1 MGLNRKQ
8 KLVLWRIVLSTL
20 LLISIAFFPVKGLLK
35 LGLFLIPY
43 LLIGWDVLWSAI
55 RNILRGQ
62 WFDENFLMAL
72 ATVGAFCIGEYPEGV
87 FVMLF
92 YQVGDLFQSLAVERS
107 RNSISDLMDM
117 MPEYANL
124 EEKQALRQVEP
135 SEVEIG
141 QIIVIKPGEKVPL
154 DGTILEGESSLNTM
168 ALTGEAAPRDVSVG
182 DEIIS
187 GCINLTGL
195 LRLRVTRRF
204 EDSTVSKILELVE
217 SSAANKAKT
226 EHFITRFARYYTPA
240 VVLAAAALAIL
251 PSLIW
256 GEWSTWIYR
265 SLSFLVI
272 SCPCALVL
280 SIPLSFFGGI
290 GGASKRGILVKGASY
305 LERLS
310 KAEIVAFDKTG
321 TLTKGSFSVSEIVPE
336 EPFSKEQLLELA
348 ALAEQHSDHPI
359 AISLRAAFPKGIE
372 PERLSS
378 LQVLPG
384 RGVMAIVD
392 GIRVLAGNQK
402 LMMGEG
408 ISPPKIQNSDTVVY
422 LAVNSTYAGYI
433 RLTDEVKENSH
444 DALRSLHRLG
454 IKKTVMLTGDNT
466 YTAREMADTL
476 GLDEVYSQLLPQDK
490 VSSLENFLLECSAK
504 GSVIFVGD
512 GINDAPVLS
521 RADVGIAMG
530 ALGSDAAMEAADVV
544 IMDDDP
550 QKVATAIQI
559 AKKTMRIAR
568 ENIVFSLAI
577 KGLVLFLSMLG
588 LSNMWEAV
596 LADVGV
602 SVVAILNATR
612 TLSVSREK

>member
-1 MGLNRKQ
+1 MLTHKQ
-8 KLVLWRIVLSTL
+8 KIVLFRIVFSAL
-20 LLISIAFFPVKGLLK
+20 LLISIALLPVNGFLR

-43 LLIGWDVLWSAI
+43 LVIGWDVLWEAI

-92 YQVGDLFQSLAVERS
+92 YQVGELFQSLAVERS

-124 EEKQALRQVEP
+124 EENQSLRQVDP

-154 DGTILEGESSLNTM
+154 DGTVLEGESSLNTM
-168 ALTGEAAPRDVSVG
+168 ALTGEAAPRDITVG
-182 DEIIS
+182 DEVIS

-226 EHFITRFARYYTPA
+226 ENFITRFARYYTPA
-240 VVLAAAALAIL
+240 VVLAAVALAVI
-251 PSLIW
+251 PSLLW
-256 GEWSTWIYR
+256 GDWSTWIYR
-265 SLSFLVI
+265 ALSFLVI

-280 SIPLSFFGGI
+280 SVPLSFFGGI
-290 GGASKRGILVKGASY
+290 GGASKRGILIKGATY
-305 LERLS
+305 LESLS
-310 KAEIVAFDKTG
+310 KAELVAFDKTG
-321 TLTKGSFSVSEIVPE
+321 TLTKGSFSVSAIVPE
-336 EPFSKEQLLELA
+336 EPFSSDQLLELA
-348 ALAEQHSDHPI
+348 ALAEQYSDHPI
-359 AISLRAAFPKGIE
+359 AVSLRAALPHVLEK
-372 PERLSS
+372 ERVGS

-392 GIRVLAGNQK
+392 GMRVLAGNQK
-402 LMMGEG
+402 LMLGEG
-408 ISPPKIQNSDTVVY
+408 ISPPKIEDSNTVVY
-422 LAVNSTYAGYI
+422 LAVNSVYAGYI
-433 RLTDEVKENSH
+433 KLMDDIKENSH
-444 DALRSLHRLG
+444 GALRSLHRLG
-454 IKKTVMLTGDNT
+454 IKKTVMLTGDNA
-466 YTAREMADTL
+466 YTAREIADTL

-490 VSSLENFLLECSAK
+490 VSSLENLLLERSAK
-504 GSVIFVGD
+504 GSVVFVGD

-568 ENIVFSLAI
+568 ENIVFSLGI
-577 KGLVLFLSMLG
+577 KGLVLFLSIVG

-612 TLSVSREK
+612 TLSASKKI